1 MFNYITTV
9 SCNGDVLDRLTTQS
23 LSSAR
28 DWADDNTMVGDLV
41 VISEVL
47 CGADGVADEV
57 EHTMSYYIDE

>member
-9 SCNGDVLDRLTTQS
+9 SCNGAVLDRLTTQS

-47 CGADGVADEV
+47 CGVDGVADEV

>member
-1 MFNYITTV
+1 MFNYVTTV

-28 DWADDNTMVGDLV
+28 DWVDDKTMVGDLV

-47 CGADGVADEV
+47 CGIDGVVDEV

>member
-9 SCNGDVLDRLTTQS
+9 SCNGAVLDRLTTQS

-28 DWADDNTMVGDLV
+28 AWADRNTMTGDLV

-47 CGADGVADEV
+47 CGIDGAVDEV
-57 EHTMSYYIDE
+57 DHTLSYYIDE